1 MRRTWRSWDCGSSRL
16 LPGRSRVAGP
26 DLFSAAAE
34 DRLRQ
39 RAPLAARL
47 RPRTL
52 DEVAGQ
58 EHLTAPGRPLRR
70 LIEADALSTVILWGP
85 PGTGK
90 TTIAEIIASTTNRE
104 FEKLSAVTS
113 GVKDVREVIERATA
127 RIGQYGKSTL
137 VFIDEIH
144 RFTAVQQDALLHAV
158 ENGLITVIGA
168 TTENPA
174 FSVNPALRSRA
185 TVFRLN
191 EIGTESLV
199 RLMRRG
205 LEQEG
210 KHATDEVLERIAERC
225 AGDARQALTALQ
237 VACAVAEGP
246 QVGPQDAAAA
256 LDTSLQRFNKD
267 AHYDIA
273 SPFIKSMR
281 SGDVDSALHWFAR
294 MVAGGEDPRFIAR
307 RIMIF
312 ASEDVGMA
320 DPSALGVAVAAAQ
333 AVALVGFPEASHIL
347 AQAVVHMSL
356 APKSRAVTAAIHAAL
371 DDVTNGRTGPVPP
384 IGDATVSFRPEGHGD
399 FTYYRDGD
407 V

>member
-1 MRRTWRSWDCGSSRL
+1 M
-16 LPGRSRVAGP
+16 PGP

-34 DRLRQ
+34 ERLRQ
-39 RAPLAARL
+39 RSPLAARL

-52 DEVAGQ
+52 DEVVGQ

-90 TTIAEIIASTTNRE
+90 TTIAEIIASTTDRE
-104 FEKLSAVTS
+104 FERLSAVTS

-127 RIGQYGKSTL
+127 RIGQYARSTL
-137 VFIDEIH
+137 VFVDEIH

-158 ENGLITVIGA
+158 ESGLITVIGA

-191 EIGTESLV
+191 EVDEDSLV
-199 RLMRRG
+199 GLMQRG
-205 LEQEG
+205 LAAEG
-210 KHATDEVLERIAERC
+210 KSAQESVLRRIASRC
-225 AGDARQALTALQ
+225 SGDARQALTALQ

-246 QVGPQDAAAA
+246 EVGAADAAAA
-256 LDTSLQRFNKD
+256 LDTSLQRFDRD

-281 SGDVDSALHWFAR
+281 AGDVDAALHWFAR
-294 MVAGGEDPRFIAR
+294 MVEGGEDPRFVAR
-307 RIMIF
+307 RLVIF
-312 ASEDVGMA
+312 ASEDVGTA
-320 DPSALGVAVAAAQ
+320 DPSALGVAVAAAH
-333 AVALVGFPEASHIL
+333 AVDLVGFPEATHSL
-347 AQAVVHMSL
+347 AHAVVHLSL
-356 APKSRAVTAAIHAAL
+356 APKSRAVTDAVWAAV
-371 DDVTNGRTGPVPP
+371 DDVRSGRTGPVPP
-384 IGDATVSFRPEGHGD
+384 ITDTTVSFRPVGHDG
-399 FTYYRDGD
+399 FSYYRGPRG
-407 V
+407 